1 MSAITGFIQTLSSS
15 YISLPTGE
23 MMILL
28 IVMVLCLLTR
38 ATRIGLLTA
47 YFFVFRWGWIFFKAN
62 YGNLTNKLFLG
73 YVILG
78 LMVPI
83 LAIIR
88 LWFGPQDSA
97 D

>member
-1 MSAITGFIQTLSSS
+1 MNTFTELIQTLSSS

-28 IVMVLCLLTR
+28 VVMVLCLLTR

-47 YFFVFRWGWIFFKAN
+47 YFFVFRWGWIFFKEN
-62 YGNLTNKLFLG
+62 YGDLSNNLFLG
-73 YVILG
+73 YVVLG
-78 LMVPI
+78 LMVPV

-88 LWFGPQDSA
+88 LWFTTQDSE

>member
-1 MSAITGFIQTLSSS
+1 MNAVKDLVQTLMSS

-28 IVMVLCLLTR
+28 IVLVLCLLTK

-47 YFFVFRWGWIFFKAN
+47 YFFVFRWGWIFFRNN
-62 YGNLTNKLFLG
+62 YGDLTNNLFLA

-78 LMVPI
+78 SLIPL

-88 LWFGPQDSA
+88 LWFGGTSED
-97 D
+97 